1 MNSSRAKN
9 IKEVSTVCARDCP
22 DTCGLN
28 ITIEEPNHIL
38 SVRGDPKHPVTQGF
52 VCPRGAKDHIRL
64 RKNRVDK
71 PYIRKG
77 DHLEESDWES
87 SLSLV
92 SHKLS
97 ETLEKYGPESILH
110 LNYAGNTGLLTTA
123 FPQRLWNA
131 IGATQTDWAL
141 CSLSGHTGLALHY
154 GSSYGTNPIEL
165 LSQNLIVF
173 WGFNAAVSSS
183 HMWKLAQRAQNSQKA
198 VIIVVD
204 PIKNKTAKKADL
216 WIQAKPGSD
225 VALAYGIIN
234 YLIKNN
240 YIDHSFIGK
249 WTQGFRELKSK
260 ADKWT
265 RQRVEK
271 VTGVGWNHLKQL
283 GEAYADLKPSLTMIG
298 FGLQKCDHGA
308 DQVRAVSFIPTL
320 LGFHRGFF
328 YSNAQAYSINKPL
341 ITGQTLSLKKSK
353 IVPQVAL
360 ADLVKQGK
368 FRFIYV
374 HCMNPAVTLPNQNAF
389 RAGISKDN
397 VFIAVHETHW
407 TKTTEYADIVL
418 PAPTYLEKD
427 DIVIPESHNYV
438 RYSNR
443 VLQPITDS
451 RDEIWIMREIAKQLG
466 LTEYW
471 LYEDAFKAME
481 QAMENAFEKG
491 SFESLKSGEPLTI
504 KRKPKNIY
512 PTPSGKIEFYSFKA
526 KEMSL
531 NPLPSQSSLPVEKEK
546 FVLLNSASSKYTHTQ
561 FQEVYGLIPAIVEM
575 NPEDAKRLKIE
586 TGNTVVLT
594 NDLGNIK
601 VKAAISDTVP
611 EGILWSPRQSEG
623 LEGAPQNCLMSSEP
637 QLIGGGPRFNST
649 FVTVSKS

>member
-1 MNSSRAKN
+1 
-9 IKEVSTVCARDCP
+9 
-22 DTCGLN
+22 
-28 ITIEEPNHIL
+28 
-38 SVRGDPKHPVTQGF
+38 
-52 VCPRGAKDHIRL
+52 
-64 RKNRVDK
+64 
-71 PYIRKG
+71 
-77 DHLEESDWES
+77 
-87 SLSLV
+87 
-92 SHKLS
+92 
-97 ETLEKYGPESILH
+97 
-110 LNYAGNTGLLTTA
+110 
-123 FPQRLWNA
+123 
-131 IGATQTDWAL
+131 
-141 CSLSGHTGLALHY
+141 
-154 GSSYGTNPIEL
+154 
-165 LSQNLIVF
+165 
-173 WGFNAAVSSS
+173 
-183 HMWKLAQRAQNSQKA
+183 MWKLAQRAQNSQKA

-298 FGLQKCDHGA
+298 IGLQKCDHGA

-320 LGFHRGFF
+320 IGFHRGFY
-328 YSNAQAYSINKPL
+328 YSNAQAYSINKSL

-353 IVPQVAL
+353 IVSQVAL

-504 KRKPKNIY
+504 KRKPKNTY
-512 PTPSGKIEFYSFKA
+512 PTQTGKIEIYSSKA
-526 KEMSL
+526 KEMRL
-531 NPLPSQSSLPVEKEK
+531 NPIPSQP
-546 FVLLNSASSKYTHTQ
+546 T
-561 FQEVYGLIPAIVEM
+561 
-575 NPEDAKRLKIE
+575 
-586 TGNTVVLT
+586 
-594 NDLGNIK
+594 
-601 VKAAISDTVP
+601 
-611 EGILWSPRQSEG
+611 
-623 LEGAPQNCLMSSEP
+623 
-637 QLIGGGPRFNST
+637 
-649 FVTVSKS
+649 